1 MTSSPT
7 YTPQDHQQLRSVVA
21 CFADTPL
28 ARFTGA
34 VPKRILQQDGLRPV
48 AAAVVRATLQARGA
62 DQPALQSDLADLGA
76 EYVFTLLADNI
87 AFFQLVA
94 QHCVGYVV
102 AEEVSLRHFIGADT
116 LPIPRTQGPTVGRI
130 AHESIDKRA
139 GEVAPES
146 PLTHWLFEHESAI
159 ALLALLLGEG
169 AARLRAE
176 ASLSPCTHPKRAA
189 LSADAVAAAI
199 AARKSWE

>member
-34 VPKRILQQDGLRPV
+34 VPKRILQHDGLRPV

-102 AEEVSLRHFIGADT
+102 AEEVSLRHFIGADGF
-116 LPIPRTQGPTVGRI
+116 PIPRAQGPAVGRI
-130 AHESIDKRA
+130 AHEQIDKRA
-139 GEVAPES
+139 SEVAPES

-176 ASLSPCTHPKRAA
+176 ASLSPCTHPKRAT